1 MFNKFFNFLKGYVII
16 EAAGS
21 DTERFLNICIRRGID
36 VSDVTRES
44 DGTVTLRVSC
54 GGFMKIRAAAR
65 KTKTAVRIKRRAGAG
80 VIKRRYGGRYA
91 FIIGAVL
98 TIIFFAVTAQ
108 FVWVVKIDG
117 VYEGSCE
124 QIIEILEENGV
135 HPGALKRNIPEP
147 SAIKQALISRTDTIA
162 WAWVYIEGA
171 CARVEI
177 YEKRLKPQEVDK
189 SRPCNVVAACDAFV
203 ERIDVRKGEDAVRN
217 ESVVSAGDVLI
228 SGKVPVFKEGYE
240 ERYMY
245 VHAEGDIRAVT
256 YHKRERAQKLYHE
269 SRIKTGR
276 KKSYVSLELF
286 GKLFRLYREE
296 NHGFENADLKES
308 RHELTLPYFGYSG
321 ICLNERRY
329 DEVEIYREPISEEAA
344 ALMAQRE
351 LEEEIAKELFKNP
364 QLTDRE
370 LEWERIDGETITVK
384 LKMTF
389 IEDIGTEAAINE
401 E

>member
-36 VSDVTRES
+36 VSDVTREA

-65 KTKTAVRIKRRAGAG
+65 KTKTAVRIKKRAGAG

-98 TIIFFAVTAQ
+98 TVIFFAVTAQ

-135 HPGALKRNIPEP
+135 RPGALKRNIPEP

-171 CARVEI
+171 CARVEV

-189 SRPCNVVAACDAFV
+189 SRPCDVVAACDAFV
-203 ERIDVRKGEDAVRN
+203 ERIDVRKGEDVVRN

-296 NHGFENADLKES
+296 NHGFENTDLKES

-321 ICLNERRY
+321 ICLSERRY

>member
-1 MFNKFFNFLKGYVII
+1 M
-16 EAAGS
+16 
-21 DTERFLNICIRRGID
+21 
-36 VSDVTRES
+36 
-44 DGTVTLRVSC
+44 
-54 GGFMKIRAAAR
+54 
-65 KTKTAVRIKRRAGAG
+65 
-80 VIKRRYGGRYA
+80 
-91 FIIGAVL
+91 
-98 TIIFFAVTAQ
+98 
-108 FVWVVKIDG
+108 
-117 VYEGSCE
+117 
-124 QIIEILEENGV
+124 
-135 HPGALKRNIPEP
+135 
-147 SAIKQALISRTDTIA
+147 
-162 WAWVYIEGA
+162 YIEGA
-171 CARVEI
+171 CARVEV

-296 NHGFENADLKES
+296 NHGFENADLKEI

-321 ICLNERRY
+321 ICLSERRY